1 MAVQPHQ
8 DSSTNSDHVDITQ
21 HSSPGKGEHISE
33 HMEEME
39 IHAEHIQEIQQNYTY
54 DDEDEEP
61 ELHAT
66 TWIALGSMCLLILAV
81 LFALQGPPTV
91 VSGDD
96 NCWWRQRQ
104 VA

>member
-1 MAVQPHQ
+1 MAIQSHSEIEDVVRH
-8 DSSTNSDHVDITQ
+8 SSTDKREQVSEQMDEKDVHV
-21 HSSPGKGEHISE
+21 
-33 HMEEME
+33 
-39 IHAEHIQEIQQNYTY
+39 EHIQDIQQNYSY

-91 VSGDD
+91 VSDGD
-96 NCWWRQRQ
+96 NC
-104 VA
+104 